1 MLCWVQQMGV
11 HIIPNNGSFSSKE
24 PKLGKPAYRKWIWKK
39 HNGNCPCKMFE
50 QKDINPSLMV
60 PWLEVKK
67 KKLLF
72 GTENS
77 YVSLCHIPHSLS
89 GPTVAVCF
97 WKDPYLRTNSV
108 VWDLFY
114 LITKGT
120 NNESN
125 RFFQLTWNLSVVA
138 LCCWSWE
145 TNSVL
150 LTPNGYL

>member
-67 KKLLF
+67 KKKALIWYWKFLCKPV
-72 GTENS
+72 S
-77 YVSLCHIPHSLS
+77 YSTQSFRTHS
-89 GPTVAVCF
+89 GCF

-120 NNESN
+120 NDESN